1 MNASSDSQTRQ
12 QATFEV
18 VAGLA
23 DAACFSFRL
32 PDGRYLR
39 HSSWR
44 LRVFANDG
52 SALFRGDATF
62 CPRPGA
68 VAGSMVLE
76 SSNYPG
82 WFLRHRANELWVDQ
96 SDKSA
101 AFLADSS
108 FWTRAPLTG

>member
-1 MNASSDSQTRQ
+1 L
-12 QATFEV
+12 ATFQV

-23 DAACFSFRL
+23 DATCFSFLL

-44 LRVFANDG
+44 LRVYANDG
-52 SALFRGDATF
+52 SALFRGDVTF
-62 CPRPGA
+62 CARPGS

-82 WFLRHRANELWVDQ
+82 WFLRHRDNELWVDQ

-108 FWTRAPLTG
+108 FWTRAPLAG